1 MRFLLLGTTEWGLI
15 TKIKQKLTENELI
28 IVKVE
33 KGRTIVILIKEN
45 QAQKVNNFIQ
55 EDPILKHE

>member
-1 MRFLLLGTTEWGLI
+1 LRFLLLGTTEWGLI